1 MQSASPRPRL
11 EPLLIPGQFWG
22 RTRASLTGSAAWSGL
37 LILLL
42 TLMIARSTATAA
54 WVDGIDIVT
63 VVAVGGAVLMGLLAL
78 SPIPWTVGVG
88 IGLLAAPVAAG
99 YAAWPQ
105 IHAAH
110 PLDTVSGALIG
121 TWWTRITGG
130 AALDDPSF
138 FLFLICI
145 LMWVTGGWLSWC
157 VLRWRRP
164 MLGLVPGAAAFATNL
179 LNWPTDQNGYTLAIL
194 VLTLALLLWTNYT
207 ASIANAARARV
218 KLTGDARWDFWEN
231 GLVAMAG
238 LIVVAILLPPMS
250 TVDRTTETA
259 STVFSSWAQ
268 LQERLSHPTVVGTRS
283 GNNVTGTT
291 GFSTEV
297 KLIGQLKKTRDIV
310 FTYTYSASSGPRYFR
325 GVNLTQTSNG
335 EWRYTQPPRF
345 QVRIDKSTIPP
356 YAETYQQQA
365 LTAFQVKMVA
375 PPIGNSDILFYPG
388 TLFRTDRISVANQV
402 MLPENLELTT
412 IDKLSSLVPNVS
424 SGTYNA
430 TVEYSIATDGQLKA
444 AGTAYPDWIA
454 PYSVLPQGYRDAAVL
469 TRIHQLALD
478 VTQNAGATTP
488 YDKAKAIETYLRD
501 PANYTYTLTPPI
513 APSNVDPISYFLFDS
528 HKGYCEFFATAMGD
542 MLRSLGI
549 PTRLVNGF
557 GPGGYDTT
565 IQAYVVRSEDAH
577 TWVESYFPNYGW
589 IPFEPTP
596 DGLYS
601 TISRGPSGSNPCL
614 RDSQC
619 DPSTSTPGT
628 GVPGP
633 PVKEPNDP
641 SQLGPAGNTGA
652 GHFSFRL
659 PDAGTLTKIVGI
671 VLAVLLVLFAAAARY
686 LRPRSVMMVWK
697 RTLVLARLAGAQR
710 RSGETPYELG
720 RRLAQTFPEAS
731 GPVRA
736 LADGFVVS
744 AYAPPDIAGTSR
756 TSVMEAWAA
765 LRPMLLRRVASRLRR
780 NGNH

>member
-1 MQSASPRPRL
+1 MQSASPKQRFQ
-11 EPLLIPGQFWG
+11 PLLYPGQMWG
-22 RTRASLTGSAAWSGL
+22 RTRASMTGSAAWSGL

-54 WVDGIDIVT
+54 WVDGIDVVT
-63 VVAVGGAVLMGLLAL
+63 VVALGGAVLMGLLAL

-88 IGLLAAPVAAG
+88 IGLIAGPIAAG
-99 YAAWPQ
+99 FAAWPQ

-110 PLDTVSGALIG
+110 PLDGLSADLLG
-121 TWWTRITGG
+121 TWWTRIANGS
-130 AALDDPSF
+130 AVDDPSF
-138 FLFLICI
+138 FLLLICL

-164 MLGLVPGAAAFATNL
+164 MLGLIPGAAAFATNL

-207 ASIANAARARV
+207 ASIANATRARV
-218 KLTGDARWDFWEN
+218 KLTGDARWDFWES
-231 GLVAMAG
+231 GLVAMAA
-238 LIVVAILLPPMS
+238 LIVLAILLPPLS
-250 TVDRTTETA
+250 TVDRTTEMA

-268 LQERLSHPTVVGTRS
+268 LQERLSHPTVVGRG
-283 GNNVTGTT
+283 GNVSGTT

-297 KLIGQLKKTRDIV
+297 KLTGQLKKTRDIV
-310 FTYTYSASSGPRYFR
+310 FTYTYTSSSGPRYFR
-325 GVNLTQTSNG
+325 GVDLTQTFNG
-335 EWRYTQPPRF
+335 EWRYPQPARY
-345 QVRIDKSTIPP
+345 QVRIDKNTIPP
-356 YAETYQQQA
+356 YAENYEEQA

-388 TLFRTDRISVANQV
+388 TLFRSDRIAVANQV
-402 MLPENLELTT
+402 KLQDNPELTT

-424 SGTYNA
+424 TGTYNI
-430 TVEYSIATDGQLKA
+430 TVEYSIATDAELKA
-444 AGTAYPDWIA
+444 AGTGYPDWID
-454 PYSVLPQGYRDAAVL
+454 PYRSLPANGYRDSNVL
-469 TRIHQLALD
+469 ERIHQLAVQ
-478 VTQNAGATTP
+478 VTENAKATTP
-488 YDKAKAIETYLRD
+488 YDKARAIEAYLRD
-501 PANYTYTLTPPI
+501 PNNFTYTLTPPI
-513 APSNVDPISYFLFDS
+513 APSNVDPIAYFLFDS
-528 HKGYCEFFATAMGD
+528 QKGYCEFFATAMGD

-557 GPGGYDTT
+557 GPGSYDTT
-565 IQAYVVRSEDAH
+565 TQAYVVRSEDAH
-577 TWVESYFPNYGW
+577 TWVETYFPVYGW

-601 TISRGPSGSNPCL
+601 TISRGPTGSNPCL

-619 DPSTSTPGT
+619 DPSSLPVGPV
-628 GVPGP
+628 GGP

-641 SQLGPAGNTGA
+641 NQGSPAGNTGA
-652 GHFSFRL
+652 GRFAFRM
-659 PDAGTLTKIVGI
+659 PDAGTLTKIIGI

-697 RTLVLARLAGAQR
+697 RTLILARLAGAER
-710 RSGETPYELG
+710 RVGETPYELG

-731 GPVRA
+731 GPVRS

-744 AYAPPDIAGTSR
+744 AYAPPDLAGKAR
-756 TSVMEAWAA
+756 TSVMEAWTA
-765 LRPMLLRRVASRLRR
+765 LRPMLLRRMASRLRR
-780 NGNH
+780 NRILG